1 MGKVIEKTLV
11 SRDELKSMCEYLGK
25 KITEDY
31 AGKEIILICVLKGGV
46 VFLTDLMRE
55 IDLPLTIDFMSVS
68 SYSGTKST
76 GVVRI
81 IKDVDQDIQGKHV
94 LIVEDIVDTGLTLA
108 HLKELLSTR
117 NPASIAVCSAFD
129 KPDCRKVDV
138 KVEYVGRSLPDEFVV
153 GYGLDY
159 QQRYRNIPYVAVLA
173 DDGKE

>member
-1 MGKVIEKTLV
+1 MGKYIEKTLV
-11 SRDELKSMCEYLGK
+11 SREELKSMCERLGRQ
-25 KITEDY
+25 ISHDY
-31 AGKEIILICVLKGGV
+31 AGKEIVLICVLKGGV

-94 LIVEDIVDTGLTLA
+94 LLIEDIVDTGLTLA
-108 HLKELLSTR
+108 HLKELLKTR

-129 KPDCRKVDV
+129 KPDCRQVEVDV
-138 KVEYVGRSLPDEFVV
+138 EYIGCSLPNAFVV

-159 QQRYRNIPYVAVLA
+159 QQKYRNIPYVAVLA